1 MAELSFKT
9 LSFKKEDN
17 KTRINFLEIFYF
29 YLDNNLLN
37 KIGKFKA
44 KGNSIIFQG
53 ISEKRAERR
62 FNSLLAKG
70 FRDLKNTISGKKT
83 IYVHK
88 NSGIPLIGS
97 NSFGL
102 IDRNTSIIDI
112 RPITSCNLNCIF
124 CSIDAGLS
132 SKNQAD
138 FVVEREYLIEEF
150 KKLVDFKEC
159 DVEVHLGTQ
168 GEPLLYAEIIELIKD
183 LSSIKKVKTISM
195 DTNGTLLT
203 EELVDKLAE
212 AGLTRI
218 NLSLNAMDKN
228 LARKLA
234 GCNYDIEKI
243 KKIASY
249 AAKKIELAIAPVLVP
264 GFNDDEIKKLIEFAK
279 KLKSNRRGYFIGIQ
293 NFLNYRFGRNP
304 CKQMSWD
311 KFYLMMKDLEKKTN
325 TKLIIGPEDFNIQK
339 TKKLPKPFKKGQ
351 IIKAEILCPGRLK
364 NEMLAVASNR
374 VISIPTCFKKGIVK
388 IRITR
393 TKHNI
398 FMGRLV

>member
-70 FRDLKNTISGKKT
+70 FRDLKNTVSGKRT
-83 IYVHK
+83 IYIHK

-168 GEPLLYAEIIELIKD
+168 GEPLLYAEIVELIKD

-325 TKLIIGPEDFNIQK
+325 TKLILGPEDFNIQK

-374 VISIPTCFKKGIVK
+374 VISIPNCFKKGIVK

>member
-9 LSFKKEDN
+9 LSFKQEDN
-17 KTRINFLEIFYF
+17 KTRINFLKIFYF
-29 YLDNNLLN
+29 YLDNNLLD

-44 KGNSIIFQG
+44 KGSSIIFEG
-53 ISEKRAERR
+53 IAEKRAERR

-70 FRDLKNTISGKKT
+70 FRDLKNTISGKRT

-124 CSIDAGLS
+124 CSIDSGIS
-132 SKNQAD
+132 SKNQVD
-138 FVVEREYLIEEF
+138 FIVEKDYLVEEL

-168 GEPLLYAEIIELIKD
+168 GEPLLYAEIVELIKD
-183 LSSIKKVKTISM
+183 ISSIEKVKTISM

-234 GCNYDIEKI
+234 GCDYNVEKI

-279 KLKSNRRGYFIGIQ
+279 KLKSNRSGYFIGIQ

-304 CKQMSWD
+304 CKQLSWD

-325 TKLIIGPEDFNIQK
+325 TKLILGPEDFSIQK

-351 IIKAEILCPGRLK
+351 IIKAEIVCSGRLK

>member
-9 LSFKKEDN
+9 LSFKQEGSKI
-17 KTRINFLEIFYF
+17 KVNFLKIFYF
-29 YLDNNLLN
+29 YLDDKLLS
-37 KIGKFKA
+37 KIGDFKI
-44 KGNSIIFQG
+44 KDSSIIFEKTP
-53 ISEKRAERR
+53 EKRAERK
-62 FNSLLAKG
+62 FNSLLAEG
-70 FRDLKNTISGKKT
+70 FKDLKNTISGKKT
-83 IYVHK
+83 IYIHK

-97 NSFGL
+97 NSFG
-102 IDRNTSIIDI
+102 IVDRNTSIIDV

-124 CSIDAGLS
+124 CSVDAGLS

-168 GEPLLYAEIIELIKD
+168 GEPLLYAEIVELIKD

-325 TKLIIGPEDFNIQK
+325 TKLILSPEDFNIQK

-364 NEMLAVASNR
+364 NEMLAAASNR
-374 VISIPTCFKKGIVK
+374 VISIPNCFKKGIVK